1 MTLDEINARG
11 EAAHAKGQVR
21 GLLQG
26 MAIQLEYWA
35 SHCEGPSK
43 AMREMCIREM
53 RQVAA
58 NFKKELGE

>member
-1 MTLDEINARG
+1 MSPSEIKARG

-26 MAIQLEYWA
+26 MAQQLEYWA
-35 SHCEGPSK
+35 SHCEGGSK
-43 AMREMCIREM
+43 PLREIAIREM

-58 NFKKELGE
+58 NFRKELGE